1 MIAKD
6 NIIVKWCAW
15 AIRTRVD
22 NKIDP
27 ATMKSALKVENNDSI
42 QQKKRSIINK
52 NKELNQWKAKLKLSA
67 RIETRVDNKK
77 DPATI

>member
-1 MIAKD
+1 
-6 NIIVKWCAW
+6 
-15 AIRTRVD
+15 
-22 NKIDP
+22 
-27 ATMKSALKVENNDSI
+27 MKSALKVENNDSI
-42 QQKKRSIINK
+42 QQKKWSIINK